1 MPTPR
6 PGRPRRRDAFSAG
19 RRNRLRPQHKR
30 FLEEARPELGTAG
43 KTFALQALGE
53 RVLTGFHLPPAKLIE
68 AKQANLFLSYVL
80 IAMNCLTR
88 KQAVPRNI
96 ARGLFD
102 AEVWLS
108 EHGVLKRPPR
118 KKSAPLTQAQILMLN
133 IQLHLPMAAILGVK
147 KYRIY
152 KAARLDFID
161 ALFGR

>member
-1 MPTPR
+1 MSTP
-6 PGRPRRRDAFSAG
+6 GSSRRRRGVVSVA
-19 RRNRLRPQHKR
+19 RRNRLRPQHQR
-30 FLEEARPELGTAG
+30 FLEEARPELGGPG
-43 KTFALQALGE
+43 KTFAFQALGE
-53 RVLTGFHLPPAKLIE
+53 RVLKGFHLPPAKLVG

-80 IAMNCLTR
+80 EAMNCLTR

-108 EHGVLKRPPR
+108 EHGVLKRRLR
-118 KKSAPLTQAQILMLN
+118 KKSAPLTQAQVMMLN
-133 IQLHLPMAAILGVK
+133 IQLHLSLAATLGVR